1 MEIMTSSNDGFE
13 IAEADLKLRGPGDME
28 GTQQS
33 GIAFDLKIAN
43 LARDEQLLKFVREV
57 ARGVIEADPQCNS
70 PLYRVVWERLRS
82 IKRMNNWNWGA
93 IS

>member
-1 MEIMTSSNDGFE
+1 MEIMTTSNDGFE

-43 LARDEQLLKFVREV
+43 LARDEQLLQFVRGV
-57 ARGVIEADPQCNS
+57 AREVIESDPQCDN
-70 PLYRVVWERLRS
+70 PIYRVVWNRLRA
-82 IKRMNNWNWGA
+82 IKEMKQWNWGA

>member
-1 MEIMTSSNDGFE
+1 
-13 IAEADLKLRGPGDME
+13 ME

-57 ARGVIEADPQCNS
+57 ARGVVEADPQCCS
-70 PLYRVVWERLRS
+70 PLYRVVWERLQRIKS
-82 IKRMNNWNWGA
+82 INNRNWGA

>member
-1 MEIMTSSNDGFE
+1 MFLLEYIE
-13 IAEADLKLRGPGDME
+13 LYYL
-28 GTQQS
+28 TQN
-33 GIAFDLKIAN
+33 ILFHRLNIAN

-57 ARGVIEADPQCNS
+57 ARGVIEADPQCDN
-70 PLYRVVWERLRS
+70 PQYRVVWDRLRN

>member
-1 MEIMTSSNDGFE
+1 M
-13 IAEADLKLRGPGDME
+13 KLRGPGDME

-43 LARDEQLLKFVREV
+43 LARDGQIVQLARETASSV
-57 ARGVIEADPQCNS
+57 LDADPTLSHPHNQI
-70 PLYRVVWERLRS
+70 VVERMRYL
-82 IKRMNNWNWGA
+82 KRDEMDWSN

>member
-1 MEIMTSSNDGFE
+1 
-13 IAEADLKLRGPGDME
+13 ME

-57 ARGVIEADPQCNS
+57 ARGVVAADPQCDS
-70 PLYRVVWERLRS
+70 ALYRVVWERLRR
-82 IKRMNNWNWGA
+82 IKSMNNRNWGA

>member
-1 MEIMTSSNDGFE
+1 MEIMTTSNDGFE

-57 ARGVIEADPQCNS
+57 ARGVVEADPQCDN
-70 PLYRVVWERLRS
+70 PQYRVVWERLRN